1 MSRDLRA
8 FALTL
13 ALVAGGGAV
22 GASARHA
29 VGTALPGLRG
39 TLAANVSGSLLLGF
53 LLYEALRTDR
63 LGDRTRTLLATGV
76 LSSYTTYSTFVVET
90 ARAEPLVGVAYLL
103 ASYGLGFAAAL
114 LGRDLAARVDPRDD
128 REVGA

>member
-1 MSRDLRA
+1 MSRDPRA
-8 FALTL
+8 LAVTV
-13 ALVAGGGAV
+13 ALVAVGGAV
-22 GASARHA
+22 GASARHLL
-29 VGTALPGLRG
+29 GTALPGLWG

-53 LLYEALRTDR
+53 LLYEALRADR

-90 ARAEPLVGVAYLL
+90 VRAEPLVGVSYLL
-103 ASYGLGFAAAL
+103 GSYALGFAAAL

-128 REVGA
+128 REVSA

>member
-1 MSRDLRA
+1 MSGDLRA
-8 FALTL
+8 IAVPV
-13 ALVAGGGAV
+13 ALVAIGGAV
-22 GASARHA
+22 GASARYGI
-29 VGTALPGLRG
+29 GTALPGLWG

-63 LGDRTRTLLATGV
+63 LGDHTRTLLATGV

-90 ARAEPLVGVAYLL
+90 ARAEPLVAVAYLL

-114 LGRDLAARVDPRDD
+114 LGRDLAGRVDPRDD
-128 REVGA
+128 REVGV

>member
-8 FALTL
+8 LAVTV
-13 ALVAGGGAV
+13 ALVAVGGAV

-29 VGTALPGLRG
+29 VGTALPGLWG

-53 LLYEALRTDR
+53 LLYEALRADR

-90 ARAEPLVGVAYLL
+90 VRAEPLVGVAYLL
-103 ASYGLGFAAAL
+103 GSYALGFAAAL

>member
-1 MSRDLRA
+1 MSRDPRV
-8 FALTL
+8 LTL
-13 ALVAGGGAV
+13 ALVAVGGAA

-29 VGTALPGLRG
+29 VGVALPGLWG

-76 LSSYTTYSTFVVET
+76 LSSYTTYSTFMVET
-90 ARAEPLVGVAYLL
+90 ARADPVVGVAYLL
-103 ASYGLGFAAAL
+103 GSYGLGIGAAL
-114 LGRDLAARVDPRDD
+114 VGRDLAGRVDPRDD
-128 REVGA
+128 REVRV

>member
-1 MSRDLRA
+1 MSGDSRA
-8 FALTL
+8 LAVTV
-13 ALVAGGGAV
+13 ALVAVGGAV

-29 VGTALPGLRG
+29 VGTALPGLWG

-90 ARAEPLVGVAYLL
+90 ARAEPLVAVAYLL

-114 LGRDLAARVDPRDD
+114 GGRAGAAWIDPRPD
-128 REVGA
+128 REVEV

>member
-1 MSRDLRA
+1 MSRDFRA
-8 FALTL
+8 FTLTI
-13 ALVAGGGAV
+13 ALVAVGGAV

-29 VGTALPGLRG
+29 VGAALPGLWG

-90 ARAEPLVGVAYLL
+90 ARAEPLVAVAYLL

-114 LGRDLAARVDPRDD
+114 GGRAGAAWIDPRSG
-128 REVGA
+128 REVEL